1 MRIKLK
7 VVGRQTVVRHNP
19 AALRVDGS
27 RRYYFL
33 GKGADCF
40 LSCEAAD
47 VRPRHCAIVVENDAA
62 MIYAVDPDGSIEIN
76 GAPVRASQ
84 RLESGDSLQIGSVR
98 FEVIVTPS
106 GEKSAPSTCPP
117 PAPQRDARP
126 DSPTVVVPAP
136 VQAAIDSSADAQIG
150 QWLDAVDAIE
160 RQRLLAN
167 PELRRFHLEPAAVA
181 NDRDDTREKARDES
195 SEIRKAEA
203 KKTPSKLPVRPNASA
218 RSDEA
223 AANLLTRTYGKSI
236 DSLKRKPRE

>member
-47 VRPRHCAIVVENDAA
+47 VRPRHCAIVVERDEAV
-62 MIYAVDPDGSIEIN
+62 IYAVDPDGLIEIN
-76 GAPVRASQ
+76 GQRVRESQ
-84 RLESGDSLQIGSVR
+84 RLESGDELQVGSVR
-98 FEVIVTPS
+98 FQVIVTAD
-106 GEKSAPSTCPP
+106 GEKQATPNWMAP
-117 PAPQRDARP
+117 AARP
-126 DSPTVVVPAP
+126 DSPTVAAPIP
-136 VQAAIDSSADAQIG
+136 VQAAIEQSAETQIG

-167 PELRRFHLEPAAVA
+167 PELRRFRLEPAAA
-181 NDRDDTREKARDES
+181 ATAIDIDRNDTRAKARDES
-195 SEIRKAEA
+195 SEIRKADA
-203 KKTPSKLPVRPNASA
+203 TKAPGKLPQRPQAAA